1 MNKITL
7 QKLSKE
13 VSYAL
18 RHAPRQYGLELDSE
32 RWVDV
37 ELLLEALHK
46 NEFWKNI
53 SMKDLEEMIRA
64 SDKKGMRFVMV
75 GFEHFMVTLHRRK
88 YKRH

>member
-1 MNKITL
+1 M
-7 QKLSKE
+7 
-13 VSYAL
+13 
-18 RHAPRQYGLELDSE
+18 
-32 RWVDV
+32 